1 MVSSRNMPKAAAV
14 PNSRLRVLVRY
25 RLSYL
30 LLLAAKAFSRVFFR
44 VEVTEVGG
52 VGAPPND
59 AWKNIR
65 LAAFLNHTSLFEWLF
80 AAAPPDHF
88 LRRMASKTVL
98 PSAEKTMKRPLVGLF
113 FRFLAGDVVTITR
126 ERDETWDEVLGS
138 IDPDNMILLA
148 PEGRMK
154 RANGLD
160 LHGRPMTVR
169 GGVADIL
176 RVMGEGRML
185 LAYSGGLHHV
195 QAPGERLPR
204 LFKTIRLAVEV
215 IDITEYIES
224 MGHPYDDA
232 QFRRAVKADL
242 ERRRDLHCPRLDTNN
257 EFA

>member
-1 MVSSRNMPKAAAV
+1 MPKPAAT
-14 PNSRLRVLVRY
+14 PTSRRRVLVRH

-30 LLLAAKAFSRVFFR
+30 LLLAAKGFSRVFFR
-44 VEVTEVGG
+44 LEVTGVGG
-52 VGAPPND
+52 LGRPPEGV
-59 AWKNIR
+59 WKDIR
-65 LAAFLNHTSLFEWLF
+65 LTAFLNHTSLFEWLF
-80 AAAPPDHF
+80 AAAPPNHF
-88 LRRMASKTVL
+88 LYRMATKAVL

-113 FRFLAGDVVTITR
+113 FRFLAGNVVTITR
-126 ERDETWDEVLGS
+126 ERDETWEQVLAS

-215 IDITEYIES
+215 IDIAGYIKS
-224 MGHPYDDA
+224 MGHPSDRDR
-232 QFRRAVKADL
+232 FRLAVKADL
-242 ERRRDLHCPRLDTNN
+242 ERRRDLHCP
-257 EFA
+257 ES

>member
-1 MVSSRNMPKAAAV
+1 MDDPGQRAPTSP
-14 PNSRLRVLVRY
+14 LRVFARE

-30 LLLAAKAFSRVFFR
+30 LLLAAKGFSRVFFR
-44 VEVTEVGG
+44 LELVWVDGE
-52 VGAPPND
+52 PKD

-80 AAAPPDHF
+80 AAAPPNHF

-98 PSAEKTMKRPLVGLF
+98 PSADKTMKRPLVGLF
-113 FRFLAGDVVTITR
+113 YKFLAGNVVTITR
-126 ERDETWDEVLGS
+126 ERDGTWDEVLGS
-138 IDPDNMILLA
+138 IAPDNMVLIA
-148 PEGRMK
+148 PEGRMM
-154 RANGLD
+154 RANGVD

-204 LFKTIRLAVEV
+204 LFKTIRLALEV
-215 IDITEYIES
+215 VDIAGYIEAI
-224 MGHPYDDA
+224 GHPSDHH

-242 ERRRDLHCPRLDTNN
+242 QRRRDLHCC
-257 EFA
+257 ES